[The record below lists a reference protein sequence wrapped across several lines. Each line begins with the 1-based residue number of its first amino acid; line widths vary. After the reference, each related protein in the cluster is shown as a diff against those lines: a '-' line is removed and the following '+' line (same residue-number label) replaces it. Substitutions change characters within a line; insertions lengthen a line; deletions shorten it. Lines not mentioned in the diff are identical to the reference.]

1 MNREKLTMIEL
12 FSGIGAQIRGTD
24 NTGLWDCTVVNTS
37 DIDKDAMVSYAAVHC
52 GLTNELIDTY
62 TEYPTREEMAQY
74 LTDRNIGFDFK
85 KNQPYDWF
93 KLAKRK
99 NNELNKYYLACILS
113 HNLGDI
119 SSIKS
124 LEYADFWTYSFPCQD
139 ISVAGNQ
146 AGIVKGQTRS
156 GLLYEVERLL
166 ETAVANNNQPK
177 YLLLENVKNLVGK
190 QFKAQFDEWLNRLD
204 ELGYNTYWEV
214 VNGKDCG
221 IPQNRERVFALS
233 IRKDIDNL
241 KFGFATPFDNGL
253 RLRDMLQSK
262 VEDNYYL
269 SEKIQ
274 QRFVLGTEGDNII
287 GRVPNGNGTNY
298 SNDMVFHTENNVGTI
313 KATDYKDPK
322 KILDCYGIDKSVNQ
336 TSIIDIANC
345 ITAREDRGVSN
356 RKSEGT
362 AVVETS
368 DQQYIDNISDDYSF
382 VKRKAQDMLNEK
394 GNLPDMFNAYDNYEI
409 KDFAPTQTASCN
421 RASNSSAVL
430 KKEPNYRIRKLTPTE
445 CWRLMGFNDN
455 DVEKSRALNMSDT
468 ALYKQAGNSIITNC
482 ISLIMEH
489 LYKAQIDDTYICSDE
504 NFT

>member
-1 MNREKLTMIEL
+1 MNKEKLTMIEL

-52 GLTNELIDTY
+52 GLTNEIIDTY

-99 NNELNKYYLACILS
+99 NNELNKYYLACVLS

-124 LEYADFWTYSFPCQD
+124 LDYADFWTYSFPCQD

-166 ETAVANNNQPK
+166 ETAVANGNQPK

-221 IPQNRERVFALS
+221 VPQNRERVFALS

-241 KFGFATPFDNGL
+241 KFGFYVLSNTSQSLILCGL
-253 RLRDMLQSK
+253 FK
-262 VEDNYYL
+262 
-269 SEKIQ
+269 
-274 QRFVLGTEGDNII
+274 
-287 GRVPNGNGTNY
+287 P
-298 SNDMVFHTENNVGTI
+298 VFENLT
-313 KATDYKDPK
+313 KMPK
-322 KILDCYGIDKSVNQ
+322 M
-336 TSIIDIANC
+336 A
-345 ITAREDRGVSN
+345 
-356 RKSEGT
+356 
-362 AVVETS
+362 
-368 DQQYIDNISDDYSF
+368 
-382 VKRKAQDMLNEK
+382 
-394 GNLPDMFNAYDNYEI
+394 
-409 KDFAPTQTASCN
+409 DFA
-421 RASNSSAVL
+421 
-430 KKEPNYRIRKLTPTE
+430 
-445 CWRLMGFNDN
+445 
-455 DVEKSRALNMSDT
+455 
-468 ALYKQAGNSIITNC
+468 
-482 ISLIMEH
+482 
-489 LYKAQIDDTYICSDE
+489 
-504 NFT
+504 

>member
-1 MNREKLTMIEL
+1 MIEL

-62 TEYPTREEMAQY
+62 AEYPTREEMAQY

-166 ETAVANNNQPK
+166 ETAVQNGNQPK

-204 ELGYNTYWEV
+204 ELGYNTYWQV

-262 VEDNYYL
+262 VEDTYFL
-269 SEKIQ
+269 SEEIQ
-274 QRFVLGTEGDNII
+274 ERFNLTDDTFTKSI
-287 GRVPNGNGTNY
+287 
-298 SNDMVFHTENNVGTI
+298 VGTTKPEFRTI
-313 KATDYKDPK
+313 GQRDLVYQKDGVMGTLVATDYKQPK
-322 KILDCYGIDKSVNQ
+322 QILDNQEECQKYVN
-336 TSIIDIANC
+336 
-345 ITAREDRGVSN
+345 
-356 RKSEGT
+356 
-362 AVVETS
+362 
-368 DQQYIDNISDDYSF
+368 NISDKYSF
-382 VKRKAQDMLNEK
+382 AKRKAQDMLNEN
-394 GNLPDMFNAYDNYEI
+394 GNLPEMFNPYNNYEVT
-409 KDFAPTQTASCN
+409 DFAPTQTSCCDRSAST
-421 RASNSSAVL
+421 ATVL
-430 KKEPNYRIRKLTPTE
+430 KKESNYRIRKLTPTE
-445 CWRLMGFNDN
+445 CWRLMGFNDD
-455 DVEKSRALNMSDT
+455 DVEKSRALKMSDT

-504 NFT
+504 KVITDE